1 MNTLSPQLQ
10 NDLHQILNRIEV
22 VQYIVDTCSDFTF
35 QCITVR
41 INHSGCIYY
50 PFYSPSNLQRST
62 VVGPCGS
69 KKSCRDFPSFL
80 AITLRSV
87 YPSSFDKPE
96 FNLPPLATWLASA
109 ISNNINNNNCARYW
123 ANTLFLT
130 GLTASMAVITFFT
143 WLGHRTDHNF
153 GAGSNEVVFR

>member
-1 MNTLSPQLQ
+1 MHHSMHKPFRVSIIRFIHLVIFK
-10 NDLHQILNRIEV
+10 DLPLLDRV
-22 VQYIVDTCSDFTF
+22 
-35 QCITVR
+35 
-41 INHSGCIYY
+41 
-50 PFYSPSNLQRST
+50 
-62 VVGPCGS
+62 GS
-69 KKSCRDFPSFL
+69 KNSRRDFSF
-80 AITLRSV
+80 IPGNRTLRSV
-87 YPSSFDKPE
+87 YPSSFDKSE

-130 GLTASMAVITFFT
+130 GLTASMAVNTVFT